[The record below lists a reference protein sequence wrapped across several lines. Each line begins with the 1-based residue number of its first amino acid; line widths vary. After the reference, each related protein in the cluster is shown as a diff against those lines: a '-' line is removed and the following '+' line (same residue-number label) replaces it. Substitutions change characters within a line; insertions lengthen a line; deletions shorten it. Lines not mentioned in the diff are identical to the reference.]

1 MLKNCLLNVFILDK
15 ECSMYTLSIS
25 EARALQASTS
35 APEEEEE
42 EKPDVPTLM
51 QHMRDSGL
59 VMKPGAMPLSAT
71 KIGETDSAH
80 LTELDLISQL
90 TKKQKKKL
98 LK

>member
-1 MLKNCLLNVFILDK
+1 MYSL
-15 ECSMYTLSIS
+15 SMS

-35 APEEEEE
+35 GPEDEE
-42 EKPDVPTLM
+42 EKPDVTTLM

-59 VMKPGAMPLSAT
+59 VMKPGAMPLAAT
-71 KIGETDSAH
+71 RVEEADTSS
-80 LTELDLISQL
+80 LTEVDLISSL